1 MAMQVPRFGVDSP
14 CQACADRTSPTG
26 VMAWSQ
32 IVRLY
37 PTARAATI
45 NEIVLWLNRML
56 GARNICNE
64 CANVL
69 ERHWCRPGWEPVG
82 NSAWTEVQTLLGTW
96 ITCGSDDS
104 YLFDLL
110 DSGC

>member
-1 MAMQVPRFGVDSP
+1 MLCKFLNLRSIPKKQIVRLYPKK
-14 CQACADRTSPTG
+14 
-26 VMAWSQ
+26 Q

-96 ITCGSDDS
+96 ITCREEGVRVV
-104 YLFDLL
+104 
-110 DSGC
+110 G